1 VGAARRVYA
10 ASTLAIV
17 RLGVVADVHGNSV
30 ALEAVLAEAADFE
43 VDCWWALGD
52 LVLFGPRPV
61 EVLQILAEL
70 PGIAYVSGNTDR
82 YVLTG
87 EQPAPHETPAHA
99 VGDLDLVE
107 RHAAMAGAIGWT
119 RGALVQAGLLSV
131 LSDMPSEQ
139 RLRLP
144 DDTLLLGVHASPR
157 RDDGQGIDSRVDAEE
172 LAQLLE
178 GCGAS
183 TVVGGHTHDPTDRVL
198 GSVRALNP
206 GSVGVPGNVAQ
217 ASWMLIEADADGVH
231 TRPRETAYDVDLV
244 VRDLHTRG
252 YPNASFVESLLT
264 GTRSLAQ
271 SLSDRS

>member
-1 VGAARRVYA
+1 VD
-10 ASTLAIV
+10 ASHTLAIV
-17 RLGVVADVHGNSV
+17 RLGVIADIHGNSV
-30 ALEAVLAEAADFE
+30 ALGAVLADAEGFA

-52 LVLFGPRPV
+52 LVLFGPRPA
-61 EVLQILAEL
+61 EVLQILADL

-87 EQPAPHETPAHA
+87 EQPAPHETPAQT

-119 RGALVQAGLLSV
+119 RGALVQAGSFSV
-131 LSDMPSEQ
+131 LSDLPAEQ

-144 DDTLLLGVHASPR
+144 DGSLLLGVHASPG

-172 LAQLLE
+172 LAQLL
-178 GCGAS
+178 GDCGAS

-206 GSVGVPGNVAQ
+206 GSVGVPRTCAH
-217 ASWMLIEADADGVH
+217 ASWMLIEADADGLR
-231 TRPRETAYDVDLV
+231 TRRREVAFDVEV
-244 VRDLHTRG
+244 VVSDLHARG
-252 YPNASFVESLLT
+252 YPNASFMESVLT
-264 GTRSLAQ
+264 GTRPM
-271 SLSDRS
+271 R